1 MARSIYID
9 KLHHVEH
16 DVYVV
21 LKETLSFLH
30 KCLRPILSGLCFIMA
45 GFGGMVI
52 MGWFVVLLLLP
63 VLLVMAMILKF
74 VGF

>member
-9 KLHHVEH
+9 KFHHVEH

-52 MGWFVVLLLLP
+52 IGWFVLLLLP
-63 VLLVMAMILKF
+63 VLIVVTMILKF

>member
-9 KLHHVEH
+9 KFYHVEH

-21 LKETLSFLH
+21 LKETFSFLH

>member
-16 DVYVV
+16 DVYLV

-30 KCLRPILSGLCFIMA
+30 KCLRPILSGLCFVMA

>member
-16 DVYVV
+16 DVYLV

>member
-1 MARSIYID
+1 MDRSIYID

-21 LKETLSFLH
+21 LKETFSFLH

>member
-9 KLHHVEH
+9 KFHHLEH
-16 DVYVV
+16 DIYVV
-21 LKETLSFLH
+21 LKETFSFLH
-30 KCLRPILSGLCFIMA
+30 KCLRPVLSGLCFIMA

-63 VLLVMAMILKF
+63 VLLVVAMILKI

>member
-16 DVYVV
+16 DVYLV

-74 VGF
+74 VGI

>member
-16 DVYVV
+16 DVYHV

-30 KCLRPILSGLCFIMA
+30 KCLRPILSGLCFVMA

>member
-1 MARSIYID
+1 MDRSIYID

-21 LKETLSFLH
+21 LKETFSFLH

-52 MGWFVVLLLLP
+52 IGWFVLFLLLP
-63 VLLVMAMILKF
+63 VLIVVTMILKF

>member
-9 KLHHVEH
+9 KFHHVEH

-21 LKETLSFLH
+21 LKETFSFLN

-45 GFGGMVI
+45 GFGSMVLI
-52 MGWFVVLLLLP
+52 GWFVLLLLLP
-63 VLLVMAMILKF
+63 VLIVVTMILKF